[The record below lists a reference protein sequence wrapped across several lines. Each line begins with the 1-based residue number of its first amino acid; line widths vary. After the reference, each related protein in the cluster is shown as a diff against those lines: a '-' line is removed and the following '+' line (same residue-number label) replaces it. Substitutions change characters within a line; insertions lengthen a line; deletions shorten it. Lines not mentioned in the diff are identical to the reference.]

1 MKIKKLFRF
10 GGYVN
15 HMVLETVDG
24 EYKKFYI
31 SPARKI
37 VESDLTPV
45 PYYRAKGK
53 NAEEAESYIYK
64 MYGLEK

>member
-1 MKIKKLFRF
+1 MRIKKLFWF
-10 GGYVN
+10 GPYVN
-15 HMVLETVDG
+15 YMVLETVEG

-37 VESDLTPV
+37 TESDLTPV
-45 PYYRAKGK
+45 PYYQAKGK
-53 NAEEAESYIYK
+53 NAEEAEPYIYK

>member
-1 MKIKKLFRF
+1 MRIKTLFRF
-10 GGYVN
+10 GPYVN
-15 HMVLETVDG
+15 YMVLETVEG

-37 VESDLTPV
+37 TESDLTPV
-45 PYYRAKGK
+45 PYYQAKGK
-53 NAEEAESYIYK
+53 NAEEAEPYIYK

>member
-1 MKIKKLFRF
+1 MKIKKLFRA
-10 GGYVN
+10 GGYTN
-15 HMVLETVDG
+15 YMIMETIDG

-37 VESDLTPV
+37 SEKDLTPA
-45 PYYRAKGK
+45 PYYQAKGK